1 MNIEKIWGFETSDSE
16 RDNFFLNVFP
26 TIDSFTKAKILKHLM
41 KKIKFFNSY
50 ISRSNAKSKILEEL
64 KKEINIFIE
73 EKNIQKGVL
82 LLPIILFYTNMNI
95 NDIESDILL
104 KPLKQLLFMTKNEDL
119 VDNQDFNEIVINIT
133 KIVAYAFSYEEEYNL
148 LKNNKNYE
156 YYEEIIYSY
165 IDKIKESKMIDNEL
179 INLLI
184 ETFPAIAYPK
194 LKDRLSSKYKEE
206 IDLKKYNLNKKISIE
221 KDFVSFLEDIKKYR
235 IKYGIIPEEI
245 CICANKFYNN
255 NKDIMRLCNIDL
267 IRHYL
272 IKNGI
277 KDICVFYDR
286 EIEVGAKGFANKKTL
301 SIKDINLSSIMF
313 HEARHVIQFNNIEND
328 KNYNGYNYNILK
340 DYILYNNMD
349 ISVYNRNHQRY
360 YFEID
365 ADIEGQK
372 EYYKILEKINLV
384 SEAEKEKM
392 AKLDETEQFKIAMA
406 SYLNVN
412 GYNYEKGI
420 LFDDIIQKNNNLLN
434 QYPVLQIEYDNLGK
448 RKTMLDILKSM
459 EDELNQNRRTKEEIM
474 KISNCIFGEF
484 YEVKDIDETLN
495 SLINYHFQNSV
506 ILEIEKNLI
515 SELQTLINNDRNLD
529 VENNFEENRKK

>member
-277 KDICVFYDR
+277 KDICVFYDS
-286 EIEVGAKGFANKKTL
+286 EIEVGAKGLANKKTL

>member
-1 MNIEKIWGFETSDSE
+1 
-16 RDNFFLNVFP
+16 
-26 TIDSFTKAKILKHLM
+26 
-41 KKIKFFNSY
+41 
-50 ISRSNAKSKILEEL
+50 
-64 KKEINIFIE
+64 
-73 EKNIQKGVL
+73 
-82 LLPIILFYTNMNI
+82 
-95 NDIESDILL
+95 
-104 KPLKQLLFMTKNEDL
+104 
-119 VDNQDFNEIVINIT
+119 
-133 KIVAYAFSYEEEYNL
+133 
-148 LKNNKNYE
+148 
-156 YYEEIIYSY
+156 
-165 IDKIKESKMIDNEL
+165 MIDNEL

-286 EIEVGAKGFANKKTL
+286 EIEVGAKGLANKKTL

>member
-277 KDICVFYDR
+277 KDICVFYDS
-286 EIEVGAKGFANKKTL
+286 EIEVGAKGLANKKTL
-301 SIKDINLSSIMF
+301 SIKDITLSSIMF

>member
-406 SYLNVN
+406 SHLNVD

>member
-206 IDLKKYNLNKKISIE
+206 IDLKKYNLNKK
-221 KDFVSFLEDIKKYR
+221 
-235 IKYGIIPEEI
+235 
-245 CICANKFYNN
+245 N
-255 NKDIMRLCNIDL
+255 
-267 IRHYL
+267 HYL
-272 IKNGI
+272 HSGLI
-277 KDICVFYDR
+277 KD
-286 EIEVGAKGFANKKTL
+286 L
-301 SIKDINLSSIMF
+301 
-313 HEARHVIQFNNIEND
+313 
-328 KNYNGYNYNILK
+328 
-340 DYILYNNMD
+340 DY
-349 ISVYNRNHQRY
+349 
-360 YFEID
+360 
-365 ADIEGQK
+365 
-372 EYYKILEKINLV
+372 
-384 SEAEKEKM
+384 
-392 AKLDETEQFKIAMA
+392 
-406 SYLNVN
+406 
-412 GYNYEKGI
+412 
-420 LFDDIIQKNNNLLN
+420 
-434 QYPVLQIEYDNLGK
+434 
-448 RKTMLDILKSM
+448 
-459 EDELNQNRRTKEEIM
+459 
-474 KISNCIFGEF
+474 
-484 YEVKDIDETLN
+484 
-495 SLINYHFQNSV
+495 
-506 ILEIEKNLI
+506 
-515 SELQTLINNDRNLD
+515 
-529 VENNFEENRKK
+529 